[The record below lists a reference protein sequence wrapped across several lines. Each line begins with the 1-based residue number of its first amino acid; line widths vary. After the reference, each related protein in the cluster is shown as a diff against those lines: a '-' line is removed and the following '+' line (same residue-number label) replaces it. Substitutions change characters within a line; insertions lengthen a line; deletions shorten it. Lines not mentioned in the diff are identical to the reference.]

1 MKTLDL
7 YKIRLGLQ
15 IVKPKP
21 IGHSKNNCLLNGEF
35 DQNRVCKINGLRT
48 RFGQGFLNASLA
60 RLPIAGCRSA
70 GASIK
75 NRAPEK
81 PPSKFA
87 SEKSRPKIH
96 AFAAAERF
104 LTYLPPMSHSHLAS
118 KSFVFCILRVEKLFS
133 SYVQKN
139 LFTGFLNADNLCA
152 WQMAAR
158 TKTTMKGEQ

>member
-60 RLPIAGCRSA
+60 RLPIAGCRLPVA
-70 GASIK
+70 GLRAHQLKIARRKSRLQNLRPK
-75 NRAPEK
+75 NRVR
-81 PPSKFA
+81 KFT
-87 SEKSRPKIH
+87 
-96 AFAAAERF
+96 
-104 LTYLPPMSHSHLAS
+104 LLPPPRD
-118 KSFVFCILRVEKLFS
+118 F
-133 SYVQKN
+133 
-139 LFTGFLNADNLCA
+139 
-152 WQMAAR
+152 
-158 TKTTMKGEQ
+158 